1 MGTFTTHIQRDIAKA
16 QGIEAVSICENGY
29 YQTPSGHIIDLK
41 QEITHAVRNTISY
54 LPDLSLM
61 DSFAGEHATNV
72 EITNE
77 TTLSA
82 ATRLIQQGLKT
93 VVLNFASAT
102 SPGGGFLN
110 GARAQEEYLA
120 RSSCLYQCIRYN
132 PMYEYHRTQNDPLYS
147 DYMIY
152 SPDVP
157 VIRGD
162 DGALLEEPYVLS
174 SSVSLF
180 L

>member
-1 MGTFTTHIQRDIAKA
+1 
-16 QGIEAVSICENGY
+16 
-29 YQTPSGHIIDLK
+29 
-41 QEITHAVRNTISY
+41 
-54 LPDLSLM
+54 M
-61 DSFAGEHATNV
+61 DSYIGEYATNV

-120 RSSCLYQCIRYN
+120 RSSCLYQCIRHN

-147 DYMIY
+147 DYMI
-152 SPDVP
+152 
-157 VIRGD
+157 
-162 DGALLEEPYVLS
+162 
-174 SSVSLF
+174 
-180 L
+180 